1 MEFAMIVAHLFRAA
15 MRAIQSVA
23 VQARSFQRAGMA
35 HDTCRALDEL
45 PDSLLKDMGIARSEI
60 CFVAGA
66 LVSTDGESIRNAF
79 DRPSR
84 AAAQSPAMRRD
95 ATGGAA
101 STPRRTGLHGKSGG
115 FAQTALAKRKAQ

>member
-1 MEFAMIVAHLFRAA
+1 MIVAHLFRAA

-45 PDSLLKDMGIARSEI
+45 PDSLLKDMVIARSEI
-60 CFVAGA
+60 CFVSGS
-66 LVSTDGESIRNAF
+66 LVATDGESIRNAF

-84 AAAQSPAMRRD
+84 APAESPAMRRD
-95 ATGGAA
+95 ATGGGGCNLQ
-101 STPRRTGLHGKSGG
+101 RTGLYGKSAG
-115 FAQTALAKRKAQ
+115 FAHIALAEREVQ